1 MNKYHYILLI
11 LLFPISIFSQTF
23 DYKYLNSVKINPI
36 SFGQSEIQMHY
47 EHYFNN
53 RRSSV
58 LIAPSLILRETDE
71 ESVFGGQVMGQWR
84 LYVSHFNKEER
95 KNFLGFYN
103 YGFYAGVYGLVH
115 TYQEKY
121 TMYKWNPTTGE
132 QQDKL
137 FERNSISGEL
147 GPLMGLQIDLT
158 KRIVLDFYLG
168 GGIRYSEFED
178 SIDKDPDF
186 ENYSRFNEGV
196 FAIAYSGVKP
206 KLGLSIGINF

>member
-1 MNKYHYILLI
+1 MKKYHYILI
-11 LLFPISIFSQTF
+11 VILFPMSILAQTF
-23 DYKYLNSVKINPI
+23 DYEYLNSVKINPI
-36 SFGQSEIQMHY
+36 SFAQSEIQLHY
-47 EHYFNN
+47 EHYFKN

-58 LIAPSLILRETDE
+58 LIAPSLILRQTDE
-71 ESVFGGQVMGQWR
+71 ESVLGGQVMGQLR
-84 LYVSHFNKEER
+84 LYVSHFNKEEG

-115 TYQEKY
+115 TYEEKY
-121 TMYKWNPTTGE
+121 TMYQWNPSTGE
-132 QQDKL
+132 QLAKQ

-147 GPLMGLQIDLT
+147 GPMMGLQIDLT

-168 GGIRYSEFED
+168 GGIRYSKFED
-178 SIDKDPDF
+178 SIDNDPDY
-186 ENYSRFNEGV
+186 EDYSRFNEGV